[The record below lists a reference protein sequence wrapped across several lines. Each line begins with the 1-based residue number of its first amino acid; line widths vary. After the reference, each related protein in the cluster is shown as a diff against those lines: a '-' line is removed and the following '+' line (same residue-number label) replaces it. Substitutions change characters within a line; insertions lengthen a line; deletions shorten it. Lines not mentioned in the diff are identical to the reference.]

1 MLKRVAVFVMVIVA
15 LSYAQSPYL
24 QGETVLPE
32 HNLSWTDNFGYSS
45 NIFDEIASNDK
56 VVVIFW
62 GGAG

>member
-1 MLKRVAVFVMVIVA
+1 MLRRVIMLVLVFMVV
-15 LSYAQSPYL
+15 SYAQSPYL
-24 QGETVLPE
+24 PGQTVLPE